1 MFGAVAAISYDGNGR
16 FLHRGDEVA
25 LPNSEGKFEV
35 YDVLGGNRVSIIN
48 SEGVVEVVDSG
59 NTQRVEKEIPQVPH
73 FETPPIEKE
82 NEPKEMGE
90 TRLMSP
96 IEEPINL
103 AADALMAA
111 MKKVKA
117 SVMPLQYNLKRLVG
131 SSLEKTGDWKEGNVE
146 AEIFVSDL
154 LMKRKAVI
162 TVNII
167 IKEGKAYE
175 PFSFTTSTGR
185 IYPFTE
191 AGFRKSLNIP
201 LTPYISKRPGAAT
214 LSSRRD

>member
-1 MFGAVAAISYDGNGR
+1 
-16 FLHRGDEVA
+16 
-25 LPNSEGKFEV
+25 
-35 YDVLGGNRVSIIN
+35 
-48 SEGVVEVVDSG
+48 
-59 NTQRVEKEIPQVPH
+59 
-73 FETPPIEKE
+73 
-82 NEPKEMGE
+82 MGE

-111 MKKVKA
+111 MKKVKS
-117 SVMPLQYNLKRLVG
+117 SVMPLQYNLKRLIG
-131 SSLEKTGDWKEGNVE
+131 SSLEKTGDWKEGIVE

-154 LMKRKAVI
+154 LMKRKSVI
-162 TVNII
+162 SVRVL
-167 IKEGKAYE
+167 IKNGKAEE
-175 PFSFTTSTGR
+175 PFSFSTSTGKV
-185 IYPFTE
+185 YPWTE